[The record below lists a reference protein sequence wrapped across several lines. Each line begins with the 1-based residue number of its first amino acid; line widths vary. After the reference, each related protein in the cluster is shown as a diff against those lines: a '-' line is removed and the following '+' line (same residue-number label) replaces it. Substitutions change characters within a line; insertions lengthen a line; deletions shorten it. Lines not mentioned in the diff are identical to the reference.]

1 MRLLRQLLMRKRRD
15 VQKVAR
21 WCWSNDGV
29 SWSPVCDD
37 VARCHILR
45 EIGGRLMRI
54 PPTVASVPHYVPSLN
69 SPGAWSAYL
78 NLSARCVSASPIQN
92 TPMSHAPIPNATE
105 TDSWRAS
112 SLGLS
117 VASPVISGKQ
127 GSNLPSARLNCCTC
141 IRRVGTSV
149 NTTMSYGSDSEKAC
163 KHNHPRR
170 FANRFFDVVPK
181 RNASNAAVCSCG
193 YHTTLRG

>member
-1 MRLLRQLLMRKRRD
+1 MRNHGRYNLASGSRARSGQRDATVATAADEKRRE

-45 EIGGRLMRI
+45 EIGGRLIRI
-54 PPTVASVPHYVPSLN
+54 PPTVARVPRQLPSVN

-105 TDSWRAS
+105 IGCLAS
-112 SLGLS
+112 HQRQARLK
-117 VASPVISGKQ
+117 PW
-127 GSNLPSARLNCCTC
+127 ARLNCCTC
-141 IRRVGTSV
+141 IRREGTSV
-149 NTTMSYGSDSEKAC
+149 NATMS
-163 KHNHPRR
+163 
-170 FANRFFDVVPK
+170 
-181 RNASNAAVCSCG
+181 
-193 YHTTLRG
+193 